1 VARHDPLFFF
11 GLFFLA
17 TPACLS
23 SSLWPLLSVSH
34 PLCPYPPPSVD
45 QTAAPPTSMA
55 DSGRLPPTIPNPNST
70 SLLLSDLHAP
80 PSSLPPN
87 QSGRWGHMG
96 SHGHTDYLD
105 FLEKIISAAYWKKNK
120 RTRLSVHP
128 GPKHTDNR
136 AGANQ
141 VHAPPNT
148 TNTGSG
154 EWRSGRWRSWIP
166 ARRAAAGTT
175 AAAASQLEPST
186 APFPFTTPMCPPP
199 RSGRSAS
206 LPPLHPKP

>member
-1 VARHDPLFFF
+1 VARRDPLFFF

-105 FLEKIISAAYWKKNK
+105 FLEKIISAAYWKKKQKNK
-120 RTRLSVHP
+120 TQRSPWPKAHGQSGRRKPSPRAAEHHQYGKRGMAERKMAELGPGTACCGWNHCGRRLA
-128 GPKHTDNR
+128 
-136 AGANQ
+136 AGAIDGFISVYDSNVSPSSKWQ
-141 VHAPPNT
+141 VCFPP
-148 TNTGSG
+148 S
-154 EWRSGRWRSWIP
+154 S
-166 ARRAAAGTT
+166 
-175 AAAASQLEPST
+175 
-186 APFPFTTPMCPPP
+186 PP
-199 RSGRSAS
+199 
-206 LPPLHPKP
+206 

>member
-1 VARHDPLFFF
+1 
-11 GLFFLA
+11 
-17 TPACLS
+17 
-23 SSLWPLLSVSH
+23 
-34 PLCPYPPPSVD
+34 
-45 QTAAPPTSMA
+45 MA
-55 DSGRLPPTIPNPNST
+55 DSNRLPPTISNPNST
-70 SLLLSDLHAP
+70 VTGCCPTSTLHHHP
-80 PSSLPPN
+80 YLPIRAA
-87 QSGRWGHMG
+87 GGGTWG

-120 RTRLSVHP
+120 RTRISVHP

-154 EWRSGRWRSWIP
+154 EWRSGRWRSWVP

-206 LPPLHPKP
+206 LLPLHPKP